1 MDIVFGSE
9 AAFQLMADEKTCTF
23 LEKNFSKCA
32 MTPYVKTLSKCKK
45 RDKEGLK
52 SKKRKKQGLANIR
65 QVSEE
70 LIYQWRLLILAIFT
84 WLSEYGEPPLKDG
97 EGWKTLNL
105 IKVSKS
111 EDPENLKSEEI
122 ESDESESEESDLDT
136 WIQNV
141 NNSVAAIRIRIASTL
156 LYQFVEGR
164 LTPEKI
170 LFVLKAKKTSKGIE
184 FLFKMAK
191 DTATR
196 DAKILLRR
204 IVL

>member
-1 MDIVFGSE
+1 MDIVFSSE
-9 AAFQLMADEKTCTF
+9 AAFQLMADEKTCAF
-23 LEKNFSKCA
+23 LEKNFSECA
-32 MTPYVKTLSKCKK
+32 MTPYVKALSKCKI

-52 SKKRKKQGLANIR
+52 SKKRKKQGLVDIR

-70 LIYQWRLLILAIFT
+70 LIYQWRLLILAVFI
-84 WLSEYGEPPLKDG
+84 WLSKYGEPPLKDG
-97 EGWKTLNL
+97 KGWKTLNL
-105 IKVSKS
+105 IKVSKP
-111 EDPENLKSEEI
+111 EDPENLESEEI

-136 WIQNV
+136 WIQNI
-141 NNSVAAIRIRIASTL
+141 NDSVAAIRIRIASTL

-170 LFVLKAKKTSKGIE
+170 LFVLKAKKTSKGTE
-184 FLFKMAK
+184 FLFKMAR
-191 DTATR
+191 DTAAR

>member
-1 MDIVFGSE
+1 MDIIFSSE
-9 AAFQLMADEKTCTF
+9 AAFQLMADEKTCAF
-23 LEKNFSKCA
+23 LEKNFAECA
-32 MTPYVKTLSKCKK
+32 MTPYVKALSKCKI
-45 RDKEGLK
+45 RDKGGLK
-52 SKKRKKQGLANIR
+52 SKKRKKQGLADIR

-70 LIYQWRLLILAIFT
+70 LIYQWRLLILAVFI
-84 WLSEYGEPPLKDG
+84 WLSKYGEPPLKDG
-97 EGWKTLNL
+97 KGWKTLNL
-105 IKVSKS
+105 IKVSKP
-111 EDPENLKSEEI
+111 EDPENLESEEI

-141 NNSVAAIRIRIASTL
+141 NDSVAAIRIRIASTL

-184 FLFKMAK
+184 FLFKMAR